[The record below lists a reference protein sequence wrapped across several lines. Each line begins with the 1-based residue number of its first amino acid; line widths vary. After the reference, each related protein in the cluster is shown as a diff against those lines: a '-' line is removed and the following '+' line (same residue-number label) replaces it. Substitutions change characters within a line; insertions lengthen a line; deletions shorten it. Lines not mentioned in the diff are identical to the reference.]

1 MAIGGDGHRQRS
13 DGFGLI
19 EVVLSLAILLVVL
32 VSSSYLLDNVVQQAA
47 TNREKVAAAE
57 LAEQYLEKTSNATLA
72 TLESNISRDVLLTAT
87 PVVVG
92 GVSYSV
98 WSHLEW
104 ADTGNQPSLCSSGNP
119 PQVIRATMTVKWT
132 GGQQLGE
139 TSVINPPYGIV
150 ISGDGFLSIKIL
162 GSVAGK
168 PPADTTNF
176 INVGVNVAQI
186 VGGVPQ
192 TPTTYNPDQYGCVF
206 LQEPAGY
213 TYKVTLASPTG
224 GPTFISDQES
234 LGPSQTTASALVAGL
249 TTSLPAAFMFDEAGT
264 VTLTPSAGAPLASNM
279 PVSVS
284 NGGSLQ
290 PQGINTVLPYP
301 NSGTSAQLFPYT
313 TPYSVWYGDCATVAG
328 VTQEQPA
335 GGSLASF
342 TVTPNSSAA
351 VTVTGLPI
359 LSIQATRAGG
369 FAAGSQP
376 NNATAAITDAGAP
389 GDGCPAAD
397 KTGGETFGLAG
408 FAPSPAG
415 STTVYADQTS
425 ILPQTYQVTI
435 PYTPAGGSATNYQF
449 TVQYTSSGWSVGG
462 TTYAFG
468 TTIPVTLP

>member
-1 MAIGGDGHRQRS
+1 MTIGGGERRPDD
-13 DGFGLI
+13 DGFGLV
-19 EVVLSLAILLVVL
+19 EVMTSLAVLLVVL
-32 VSSSYLLDNVVQQAA
+32 VSASYLIDNVVQQSA

-57 LAEQYLEKTSNATLA
+57 LAEQYLETTSNATLA
-72 TLESNISRDVLLTAT
+72 TLQANISRDVLLTAT
-87 PVVVG
+87 PVKVG
-92 GVSYSV
+92 GIGYSV

-104 ADTGNQPSLCSSGNP
+104 AATGTQPSLCASGNP
-119 PQVIRATMTVKWT
+119 PQVIRATMTVKWS

-139 TSVINPPYGIV
+139 TSVINPPYGSV
-150 ISGDGFLSIKIL
+150 ISGDGFLSIRIL
-162 GSVAGK
+162 GSAAGK
-168 PPADTTNF
+168 PPADTNNF

-192 TPTTYNPDQYGCVF
+192 APTTYNPDQFGCVY

-213 TYKVTLASPTG
+213 TYKVTLASPSG
-224 GPTFISDQES
+224 GPTFISDQEL
-234 LGPSQTTASALVAGL
+234 LGPTQTTASPLVAGL
-249 TTSLPAAFMFDEAGT
+249 TTSLPSAFMYDEAGT
-264 VTLTPSAGAPLASNM
+264 VTLSPAGGPPLASNM
-279 PVSVS
+279 PISVS
-284 NGGSLQ
+284 DGGSLQ
-290 PQGINTVLPYP
+290 PQGINTILPYP
-301 NSGTSAQLFPYT
+301 NNATSALLFPYT

-342 TVTPNSSAA
+342 SVTPKSSSA
-351 VTVTGLPI
+351 VTVTGLPV

-369 FAAGSQP
+369 FAAGKQP
-376 NNATAAITDAGAP
+376 NTASASVTDAAAP

-397 KTGGETFGLAG
+397 KTGGETFGLAA

-449 TVQYTSSGWSVGG
+449 TAQYTASGWKVAG

-468 TTIPVTLP
+468 TAVPVTLP